1 MDNRG
6 LLIFLDINNEKVG
19 FQGEIGSYSEEAVHR
34 SERAYSFKDCLFNL
48 TAEGDVLMNYLR
60 LPMSNPIL
68 QKVGFLF
75 CVERGV
81 DIGGNPEARKKSLTF
96 AKNFMKRVLLTP

>member
-1 MDNRG
+1 
-6 LLIFLDINNEKVG
+6 
-19 FQGEIGSYSEEAVHR
+19 
-34 SERAYSFKDCLFNL
+34 
-48 TAEGDVLMNYLR
+48 MNYLR